1 MGENI
6 NNASKDR
13 KEILFKEKKLI
24 LLLILLP
31 PTPRAISLFPLGEL
45 NFFFLNCLT

>member
-6 NNASKDR
+6 NNASEDR

-24 LLLILLP
+24 LLLIFLSSLGHQPLP
-31 PTPRAISLFPLGEL
+31 PGRTE
-45 NFFFLNCLT
+45 FFF

>member
-6 NNASKDR
+6 NNASEDR

-24 LLLILLP
+24 LLLISP
-31 PTPRAISLFPLGEL
+31 PAPRRAISLFPLGEL
-45 NFFFLNCLT
+45 NFFFF

>member
-6 NNASKDR
+6 NNASEDR

-24 LLLILLP
+24 LLLIP
-31 PTPRAISLFPLGEL
+31 PSPRAISLFPLGEL
-45 NFFFLNCLT
+45 NFFFF

>member
-6 NNASKDR
+6 NNASEDR

-24 LLLILLP
+24 VLLISPPLP
-31 PTPRAISLFPLGEL
+31 AGPSASSPWE
-45 NFFFLNCLT
+45 N